1 MIPDFPQT
9 VAERMDQFCKRFEV
23 QPCKLRYTRRAT
35 DSVVMTDEL
44 LQWHQTNG
52 ASLDWICIGSV
63 SPMMVAYRDNEF
75 RKQSVRETIAPLS
88 DTQAEAIYFAAR
100 LIRDGKATAEVALGI
115 VERVFDEA

>member
-1 MIPDFPQT
+1 
-9 VAERMDQFCKRFEV
+9 
-23 QPCKLRYTRRAT
+23 
-35 DSVVMTDEL
+35 MTDEL